1 MTGPNNMTPVSLGVQ
16 APDFELA
23 STNGGT
29 FVLSSERGK
38 SNLVIFFLNSTTG
51 GTDTQIAESF
61 RDASELFRGART
73 TIAGIC
79 SAPLDELQALKEK
92 LSLPYE
98 LLSDDETTGLI
109 YGVHVR
115 HGFGP
120 FSRQKFSRSTFLLD
134 RTGVIRRIFRD
145 LDVKDHINEVLAS
158 LDTDL

>member
-1 MTGPNNMTPVSLGVQ
+1 MPPVSLGIR

-23 STNGGT
+23 STNGNT

-38 SNLVIFFLNSTTG
+38 SNLVLFFLSDAG
-51 GTDTQIAESF
+51 GGANTQVAEAF

-73 TIAGIC
+73 TVVGIC
-79 SAPLDELQALKEK
+79 SAPLNELQAFKEK

-98 LLSDDETTGLI
+98 LLIDDETIGSL

-115 HGFGP
+115 RGLGP

-145 LDVKDHINEVLAS
+145 VNVKEHINEVLAS
-158 LDTDL
+158 VDTDL

>member
-1 MTGPNNMTPVSLGVQ
+1 MTGTNNMAPVSLGAQ

-23 STNGGT
+23 STNGET

-38 SNLVIFFLNSTTG
+38 SNVVIFFLNDTGG

-61 RDASELFRGART
+61 RDASELFGGART
-73 TIAGIC
+73 TIVGIC
-79 SAPLDELQALKEK
+79 SAPLNKLQALKEK
-92 LSLPYE
+92 LSLPFE
-98 LLSDDETTGLI
+98 LLSDDETIGFM
-109 YGVHVR
+109 YGVHIR
-115 HGFGP
+115 QGFGP

-145 LDVKDHINEVLAS
+145 VGMKDHINEVLAS

>member
-1 MTGPNNMTPVSLGVQ
+1 MTGTNNMGPVSSGAQ

-38 SNLVIFFLNSTTG
+38 SNVVIFFLNDTGG

-61 RDASELFRGART
+61 RDASELFGGART
-73 TIAGIC
+73 TIVGII
-79 SAPLDELQALKEK
+79 SAPLNKLQALKEK
-92 LSLPYE
+92 LSLPFE
-98 LLSDDETTGLI
+98 LLSDDETIGFM

-115 HGFGP
+115 QGFGP

-145 LDVKDHINEVLAS
+145 VGMKDHINEVLAS